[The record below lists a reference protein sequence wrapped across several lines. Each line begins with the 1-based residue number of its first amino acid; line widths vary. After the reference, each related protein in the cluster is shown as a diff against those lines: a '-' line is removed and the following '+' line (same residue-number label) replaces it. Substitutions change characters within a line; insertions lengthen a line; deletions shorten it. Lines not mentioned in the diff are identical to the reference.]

1 MHIIIIRIGLCI
13 SVQVMV
19 VTDVE
24 FGNILNVIS
33 GLMILE
39 YFFLFNMFIM
49 TLELYDCY
57 NKRLCIVMREHCPK
71 LTLPGPWWNQLC
83 MFCCKKV
90 NKFTFIKLLIPWKLW
105 RSEDQ
110 TFYNYNVWIKR
121 STSIRQQPD
130 NSKEIST
137 L

>member
-19 VTDVE
+19 VTDIEVD
-24 FGNILNVIS
+24 NILNVIS

-57 NKRLCIVMREHCPK
+57 NKRLFIVMREHCPK
-71 LTLPGPWWNQLC
+71 STLQGPW
-83 MFCCKKV
+83 
-90 NKFTFIKLLIPWKLW
+90 
-105 RSEDQ
+105 
-110 TFYNYNVWIKR
+110 
-121 STSIRQQPD
+121 
-130 NSKEIST
+130 
-137 L
+137 